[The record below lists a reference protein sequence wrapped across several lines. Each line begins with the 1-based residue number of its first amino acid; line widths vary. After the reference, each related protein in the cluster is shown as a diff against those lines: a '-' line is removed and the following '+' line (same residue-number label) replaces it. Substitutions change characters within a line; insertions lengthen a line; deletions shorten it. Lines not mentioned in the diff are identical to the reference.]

1 MIIRCSEMNFSF
13 VLISGLIFS
22 CFCSKVT
29 CLYEEISVNQ
39 SPNNITVNE
48 SESAEISCCWTK
60 TTFDVKVVWL
70 KNERRVS
77 GEPHVY
83 QKSPVENC
91 STLHITNITPN
102 DTGEYVCKV
111 IQDIPI
117 LRHFI
122 GSKTILTVIYKEQST
137 KTPTTTGNVTSSV
150 TSSVRP
156 PSIKKNVE
164 SSHLTLSL
172 SLAAAVGLLTLC
184 LIFTVCKMRNSCK
197 KSDRVVIHQTPHSDG
212 EEHEN
217 NESEELNSNSSRGS
231 LQWYQVP
238 VYWSYFD
245 VQRDKEEADQ
255 AQAE

>member
-1 MIIRCSEMNFSF
+1 MK
-13 VLISGLIFS
+13 
-22 CFCSKVT
+22 CFCKLLCGLLMSCLCFRVT
-29 CLYEEISVNQ
+29 GLNKEISVNQ
-39 SPNNITVNE
+39 SPNSITVNE
-48 SESAEISCCWTK
+48 GESAKISCCWTK
-60 TTFDVKVVWL
+60 TTFDFKVDWL
-70 KNERRVS
+70 KNEKKVS
-77 GEPHVY
+77 AESQVF
-83 QKSPVENC
+83 QKSPVGNC
-91 STLHITNITPN
+91 TTLKITNITPN

-111 IQDIPI
+111 IQDIPF
-117 LRHFI
+117 LRQFN
-122 GSKTILTVIYKEQST
+122 GSKTILTIKNKEQGT

-150 TSSVRP
+150 QP
-156 PSIKKNVE
+156 PSIIKNVE
-164 SSHLTLSL
+164 SSHLTLPL

-184 LIFTVCKMRNSCK
+184 LIFTVCKMKNSCK

-255 AQAE
+255 SQAE